1 MNTIDQAFVQAFAR
15 RNRPAAQSETTSPAA
30 TTIQTDGESLRVD
43 PAVVANTTADPTQL
57 APGSRYAVNQSAS
70 VVASATAGAVPM
82 PTTHAQPAPVA
93 PALAPDNAD
102 HPTEVFKHRIDQPE
116 PISPA
121 SKATTSEPAAEPVG
135 ATPIQPIWEV
145 DRFDIPEK
153 VADLFFE
160 EALFE
165 SVAKRMK
172 DAVDSG
178 LRSMMVTSVQSGE
191 GRSTVAI
198 GMAIAASATGLN
210 VALIDGDI
218 YEPTLVNDMRLDVEF
233 GWLDTLRGG
242 LPVEQIA
249 VYSIEDN
256 LTLIPLMPTTVEAA
270 ATEYEVERILDS
282 LKNRF
287 DLVIVDSSSGETSLV
302 EKYAGT
308 VDSGVITHDM
318 SRTDM
323 SAVNE
328 LAHRLKENGLHGV
341 GVVDNFC

>member
-1 MNTIDQAFVQAFAR
+1 M
-15 RNRPAAQSETTSPAA
+15 
-30 TTIQTDGESLRVD
+30 
-43 PAVVANTTADPTQL
+43 
-57 APGSRYAVNQSAS
+57 
-70 VVASATAGAVPM
+70 
-82 PTTHAQPAPVA
+82 
-93 PALAPDNAD
+93 
-102 HPTEVFKHRIDQPE
+102 
-116 PISPA
+116 
-121 SKATTSEPAAEPVG
+121 
-135 ATPIQPIWEV
+135 
-145 DRFDIPEK
+145 
-153 VADLFFE
+153 FFE

-308 VDSGVITHDM
+308 VDSGVITRDM